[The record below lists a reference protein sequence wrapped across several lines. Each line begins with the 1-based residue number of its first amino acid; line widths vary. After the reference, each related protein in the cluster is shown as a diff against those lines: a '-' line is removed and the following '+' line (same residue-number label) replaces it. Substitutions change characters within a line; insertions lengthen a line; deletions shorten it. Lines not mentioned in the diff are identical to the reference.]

1 MTEVTNMTNNKKFTE
16 KELRRI
22 NWRWIWQAQIGWNY
36 ERMQGLGYLATMIPV
51 IDKLYGDSPEDKQ
64 KALITHSQFFNTTP
78 QMGDMIVGMNIA
90 IEEEEGAAGLETAAA
105 IKTALMG
112 PFAGIGDTIFGV
124 ISSTVIG
131 SIACA
136 TAAEGSYIGIGIWT
150 LWYLFVLFF
159 LRPMLF
165 KLGYKQGVQLVTTM
179 SDKLSALTEAAGVLG
194 VMVVGAMIAT
204 MVNIKFGTFNLFGNE
219 IDLQAQLFDQIG
231 PKIAAA
237 GVVAVFFWLL
247 GKKWMNSNRLIIVA
261 ILIALLG
268 AFTGILVT
276 P

>member
-1 MTEVTNMTNNKKFTE
+1 MTNNKKFTE